1 MHTTLRNY
9 QARTKDNADP
19 RSVKA
24 VTRALAKR
32 ATTNGNTNAKAKQ
45 NKLINYALPEAK
57 PPKQNEQTTRRSHKK
72 SAATTKNSLRRTH
85 YTNLHNCQDQTTTK
99 AAPTMTAKH
108 RTSTQ

>member
-45 NKLINYALPEAK
+45 NKLINYALPE
-57 PPKQNEQTTRRSHKK
+57 
-72 SAATTKNSLRRTH
+72 
-85 YTNLHNCQDQTTTK
+85 
-99 AAPTMTAKH
+99 
-108 RTSTQ
+108 